1 MLGVLVLLIAVF
13 AAGAWLNEWVE
24 PQLQVIARQQTGIAL
39 NNIVQKVIS
48 TLDYDVEE
56 LVHLQRGEDGQ
67 ILTLDYDTYALN
79 QILGETLDKI
89 DASLEAAQ
97 SGSRD
102 PNLDEVLY
110 EHGVIYHVA
119 LGSLTRFPFLSG
131 IGPQVPFRFRMLND
145 VSGSFS
151 YSAEP
156 YGVNSTMITISLQI
170 ELKVSTL
177 TILSIT
183 EISETMALPLV
194 MEIVQGQIPEYY
206 VPRVSS

>member
-1 MLGVLVLLIAVF
+1 MAECVGRTA
-13 AAGAWLNEWVE
+13 AAGHRPA
-24 PQLQVIARQQTGIAL
+24 ADGIAL

-89 DASLEAAQ
+89 DASLAAAQ

-145 VSGSFS
+145 VSGHSPIRQS
-151 YSAEP
+151 LM
-156 YGVNSTMITISLQI
+156 GST
-170 ELKVSTL
+170 
-177 TILSIT
+177 
-183 EISETMALPLV
+183 A
-194 MEIVQGQIPEYY
+194 
-206 VPRVSS
+206 R

>member
-13 AAGAWLNEWVE
+13 AAGAWLNAWVE

-79 QILGETLDKI
+79 QILGET
-89 DASLEAAQ
+89 
-97 SGSRD
+97 
-102 PNLDEVLY
+102 LDEVLY

-183 EISETMALPLV
+183 EISETMTLPLV